1 MQKGFFM
8 EIGKKIRELR
18 MWKGLTQ
25 EELADRSELSKGF
38 ISQLEN
44 DVTSPSIATL
54 VDVLTCLGTDL
65 KTFFGEE
72 QDNQVVFCEED
83 YFVKTAEA
91 QGNEIAWIVPN
102 AQKNRMEPIRL
113 TLQSGACT
121 EIDSPH
127 EGEEFGYVLSGRI
140 LLHLGD
146 ECHKV
151 KKGESFYYPASCNHY
166 LEIRVKH
173 RPSFSGSVHRLIFR
187 FFTPRDFHEKR
198 CSKFHNPKGAYY
210 T

>member
-44 DVTSPSIATL
+44 EPSLWIATL
-54 VDVLTCLGTDL
+54 SRFDASFSSVIFLIFTGLVLTCLGTDL

-146 ECHKV
+146 VITIWK
-151 KKGESFYYPASCNHY
+151 
-166 LEIRVKH
+166 IRVKH

-187 FFTPRDFHEKR
+187 FFTSRDFHEKR

>member
-1 MQKGFFM
+1 
-8 EIGKKIRELR
+8 

-166 LEIRVKH
+166 LEIRVKR

>member
-1 MQKGFFM
+1 M

-72 QDNQVVFCEED
+72 QDNQIVFCEED
-83 YFVKTAEA
+83 YFVKTDEA

-121 EIDSPH
+121 EVDSPH
-127 EGEEFGYVLSGRI
+127 EGEEFGYVLSAVSSFISGTSAIRR
-140 LLHLGD
+140 
-146 ECHKV
+146 
-151 KKGESFYYPASCNHY
+151 KKAKAFTTPPPVTTIWKTRA
-166 LEIRVKH
+166 K
-173 RPSFSGSVHRLIFR
+173 RPLSFSGSVHRLIFR
-187 FFTPRDFHEKR
+187 FPHRVIFTK
-198 CSKFHNPKGAYY
+198 NGAPK
-210 T
+210 

>member
-1 MQKGFFM
+1 M

-127 EGEEFGYVLSGRI
+127 EGEEFG
-140 LLHLGD
+140 
-146 ECHKV
+146 
-151 KKGESFYYPASCNHY
+151 
-166 LEIRVKH
+166 
-173 RPSFSGSVHRLIFR
+173 
-187 FFTPRDFHEKR
+187 
-198 CSKFHNPKGAYY
+198 
-210 T
+210 